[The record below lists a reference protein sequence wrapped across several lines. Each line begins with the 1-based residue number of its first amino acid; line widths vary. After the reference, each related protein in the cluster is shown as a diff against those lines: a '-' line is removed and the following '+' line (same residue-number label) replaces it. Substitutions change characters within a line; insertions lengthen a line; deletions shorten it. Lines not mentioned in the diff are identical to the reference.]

1 MHVAGLMVYGADD
14 PKLQDSFARLLASDP
29 VYGATPSYLAVLQ
42 RYLEGEETA
51 RVDDGAAAFLAR
63 LASQRRRLFF
73 ALPDDD
79 PDYHFWSM
87 TDPIRG
93 RLPRHDGDAQGGP
106 RHQRPPWLEARAR
119 KTSLKTPGVR
129 TKTWTTGR

>member
-79 PDYHFWSM
+79 PDYHFLSM
-87 TDPIRG
+87 TAFRFAADYLGTMATLKAGRAINDHLGSRLVRG
-93 RLPRHDGDAQGGP
+93 RHP
-106 RHQRPPWLEARAR
+106 
-119 KTSLKTPGVR
+119 
-129 TKTWTTGR
+129 